1 MRNFARTTSFGV
13 AVAAIA
19 AIGAA
24 VQHPTVSILGQPGD
38 GGGGGCSTTCENGH
52 FGQGGL
58 ASDGKAQ
65 GTLFRAPSTMFGGE
79 TISGSGNLQGGRFWI
94 TNTGS
99 ASGRFDPGGPLERGH
114 LSGIFGNCS
123 GDISKC

>member
-1 MRNFARTTSFGV
+1 MGTFVRTAKFAL

-19 AIGAA
+19 AAGAA
-24 VQHPTVSILGQPGD
+24 VQHPTVSVLGQPGN
-38 GGGGGCSTTCENGH
+38 GGGGGCSTSCENGH

-65 GTLFRAPSTMFGGE
+65 GTLFRAPSTMFDGE
-79 TISGSGNLQGGRFWI
+79 TISGSGNQFGGHFWI

-99 ASGRFDPGGPLERGH
+99 ASGNFAPDGSLRGH
-114 LSGIFGNCS
+114 TSGIFGSCS
-123 GDISKC
+123 GKC

>member
-1 MRNFARTTSFGV
+1 MRNFVTTSTFAI

-24 VQHPTVSILGQPGD
+24 VQHPTVSVLGQPGN
-38 GGGGGCSTTCENGH
+38 GGGGGCSTTCDNGH

-58 ASDGKAQ
+58 SSDGKAQ
-65 GTLFRAPSTMFGGE
+65 GTLFRAPSTLFPGE
-79 TISGSGNLQGGRFWI
+79 TISGSGNTHGGRFGI

-99 ASGRFDPGGPLERGH
+99 ASGNFAPDGSLRGH
-114 LSGIFGNCS
+114 TSGIFGSCS
-123 GDISKC
+123 GHDC